1 MSIYRRNR
9 IWWIKYNLNG
19 RISRHSL
26 ETTDKQVAKYKEGK
40 ILSEIAE
47 GKLPPGFRKVKTDV
61 ALDEYLQAAE
71 LAKGPRTIKTDRPRL
86 KAFLAWSKVAELKQI
101 DRKLIEDYLAHR
113 LREEKVKPLTAN
125 HTLSIIKAWLN
136 WCINRSY
143 LVHNP
148 AQGIKKYKT
157 EKNPPKFLN
166 VDEVRKLLE
175 SAKDTSLYPMIATAI
190 YTGMRLGELLRLD
203 WKDMDFSRGQIM
215 VENKA
220 GNPTKSKKFRIIP
233 LSPVLKKI
241 LFQPTPMH
249 EGQQK
254 EGICFRDM
262 RSKSHHFPKP
272 FYEILERANLK
283 DVGWHTLRH
292 TFASHLV
299 MQGVDL
305 VTIKDL
311 LGHSSIQTTMIYSHL
326 TSEHTMQA
334 IQKLPY

>member
-1 MSIYRRNR
+1 MSIYRRNK
-9 IWWIKYNLNG
+9 IWWIKYRLNK
-19 RISRHSL
+19 RIIRYSL

-47 GKLPPGFRKVKTDV
+47 GKLPPGFRKVKANV

-86 KAFLAWSKVAELKQI
+86 KSFLAWSRVAELKQI
-101 DRKLIEDYLAHR
+101 DRKLIEDYLGHR

-157 EKNPPKFLN
+157 EKNPPRFLS
-166 VDEVRKLLE
+166 VDETHRLLE
-175 SAKDTSLYPMIATAI
+175 AAKDNHLYPMISTAV

-203 WKDMDFSRGQIM
+203 WKDIDFNRSQIM
-215 VENKA
+215 VANKA

-241 LFQPTPMH
+241 LEPYKK
-249 EGQQK
+249 K
-254 EGICFRDM
+254 EGICFRDI
-262 RSKSHHFPKP
+262 RGKSHHFPKP
-272 FYEILERANLK
+272 FYNILERANLK

-311 LGHSSIQTTMIYSHL
+311 LGHASIQTTMIYSHL
-326 TSEHTMQA
+326 TSEHTKQA